1 MLQQN
6 LAYLVDKRREVSPQ
20 DIAVVEAHSARRY
33 TYDDLCRRARAL
45 ANALKAEGIGR
56 GDCIGCLTGN
66 TVEYL
71 HLFLAAA
78 RLGAMVSPINYRL
91 ASSDAGRILT
101 DARPR
106 VFVFD
111 RALGDLAGE
120 LVGDGSQFS
129 RVLSFGEGN
138 SRGADDVDE
147 WVARHPDD
155 AGEIEGDSEDPVL
168 LLYTAGST
176 GTPKGVPLRQSH
188 LFFNAINWI
197 IDVGIGKGDYGLTVI
212 PLFHIGGH
220 MLWTLPHLI
229 VGGRVLLQRRFDPEE
244 TLRLLSQERI
254 TNAFLLPTMLKMML
268 AVPGWREYDLGS
280 LRFLGAG
287 GEPVPERIT
296 RAFADI
302 GIPVLNAYGLT
313 ETSDGTTVLRPE
325 HAATKP
331 ANCVGKPLTMVD
343 VRIVDGAGRDVGCG
357 VEGELLH
364 RGPSVVGAYWK
375 KPAESERAFRDG
387 WFRTGDRAFRD
398 EEGFIH
404 FLGRKDELII
414 TGGENV
420 YPAEVEEA
428 ILSHPGVA
436 DAAVVGVPDEQ
447 WGQTIKAIIAPRG
460 GVTLSEAEIA
470 EHLTG
475 RLSRFKRPRIVEFT
489 DALPKMGSGKLD
501 RVRIRALYADPA
513 GAGGRTLPS
522 TP

>member
-6 LAYLVDKRREVSPQ
+6 LAYLVDKRREVSPK

-91 ASSDAGRILT
+91 SSSDAGRILT

-120 LVGDGSQFS
+120 LVGDGAQFS
-129 RVLSFGEGN
+129 RVLSFGEGT
-138 SRGADDVDE
+138 SRWADDLDG

-176 GTPKGVPLRQSH
+176 GMPKGVPLRQSH

-197 IDVGIGKGDYGLTVI
+197 IDVGIGKSDYGLTVI

-229 VGGRVLLQRRFDPEE
+229 VGGRVLLQRRFEPEE
-244 TLRLLSQERI
+244 TLRLLSEERI
-254 TNAFLLPTMLKMML
+254 TNTFLLPTMLKMML
-268 AVPGWREYDLGS
+268 ALPGWREYDLGS
-280 LRFLGAG
+280 LRFIGAG

-404 FLGRKDELII
+404 FLGRQDELII

-460 GVTLSEAEIA
+460 GVTLSEGEIA

-513 GAGGRTLPS
+513 GAGGRTLPP

>member
-6 LAYLVDKRREVSPQ
+6 FAYLVDKRREVCAQ
-20 DIAVVEAHSARRY
+20 DVAVVEAHSGRRH

-45 ANALKAEGIGR
+45 AAGLQAEGIRR
-56 GDCIGCLTGN
+56 GDCICCLTGN

-78 RLGAMVSPINYRL
+78 RLGAMVSPINHRL
-91 ASSDAGRILT
+91 SSSDAGRILA

-111 RALGDLAGE
+111 RALDGLARE
-120 LVGDGSQFS
+120 LVGDGSQFG
-129 RVLSFGEGN
+129 RVLSFGDGD
-138 SRGADDVDE
+138 SRWADDLE
-147 WVARHPDD
+147 TWVARYPDD
-155 AGEIEGDSEDPVL
+155 AGEIAGDSEDPLL

-197 IDVGIGKGDYGLTVI
+197 IDVGIGKRDYGLTVI

-229 VGGRVLLQRRFDPEE
+229 VGGRVLLQRRFEPEE

-280 LRFLGAG
+280 LRFIGAG

-296 RAFADI
+296 RAFAEI

-343 VRIVDGAGRDVGCG
+343 VRIVDGAGRDVGPG

-364 RGPSVVGAYWK
+364 RGPSVVDAYWK
-375 KPAESERAFRDG
+375 KPEETGRAFRDG
-387 WFRTGDRAFRD
+387 WFRTGDRAVRD

-436 DAAVVGVPDEQ
+436 DVAVVGVPDEQ

-460 GVTLSEAEIA
+460 GVTLTEGEIA
-470 EHLTG
+470 EHLQG

-489 DALPKMGSGKLD
+489 DSLPKMGSGKLD
-501 RVRIRALYADPA
+501 RVRIRVLYAA
-513 GAGGRTLPS
+513 GADGRTPPL